1 MTAARSHRRSRG
13 VLDILCEAIRNLG
26 ATTIHYTYSDVVT
39 SLQQPRGYSM
49 RYITRLAAC
58 CAVAAGMIGFTAD
71 SWAQDVKSPT
81 IDAIKKRGELICGVD
96 TGIPGFAFQ
105 DSAGKW
111 AGLDVAYC
119 RALATSVL
127 GSADKVKYIGTT
139 SKVRF
144 SVLQSGEIDV
154 LIRDST
160 LTLTR
165 NTELGLATGANN
177 FFTGE
182 AFMVKKALNVA
193 HAKDLNGATICVLTG
208 TTLELNIADYGRA
221 NNIKINTL
229 LFERPEEAF
238 AAAEAGRCDGY
249 TDDGGS
255 VAAARSSMKKPDDWV
270 ILPELISR
278 EFLGSYTRQGDERW
292 NILVRW
298 THMAMLEAE
307 VLGITQANV
316 DEIKKSATNPEIRG
330 FLGLEENFG
339 KKLGVDNEWAY
350 RIVKEVGNY
359 GENYDKYFGPL
370 KLPRGWNELYT
381 KGGLQYPLPWR

>member
-1 MTAARSHRRSRG
+1 
-13 VLDILCEAIRNLG
+13 
-26 ATTIHYTYSDVVT
+26 
-39 SLQQPRGYSM
+39 M

-255 VAAARSSMKKPDDWV
+255 VAAARSTMKNANDWI

-278 EFLGSYTRQGDERW
+278 EFLGSYVRQGDERW
-292 NILVRW
+292 SILVKW
-298 THMAMLEAE
+298 VHYAMLEGE
-307 VLGITQANV
+307 VLGITKANV
-316 DEIKKSATNPEIRG
+316 DKIKAETKDPETRS

-339 KKLGVDNEWAY
+339 KFLGVDNDWAY
-350 RIVKEVGNY
+350 RIIKTGGNY
-359 GENYDKYFGPL
+359 GENYETYFTPL
-370 KLPRGWNELYT
+370 ALPRGWNELYNH
-381 KGGLQYPLPWR
+381 GGLQYPLPWR

>member
-1 MTAARSHRRSRG
+1 MRS
-13 VLDILCEAIRNLG
+13 LLKLL
-26 ATTIHYTYSDVVT
+26 T
-39 SLQQPRGYSM
+39 
-49 RYITRLAAC
+49 C
-58 CAVAAGMIGFTAD
+58 CAIAAGMIGLAGG
-71 SWAQDVKSPT
+71 SRAQTYDVKSPT
-81 IDAIKKRGELICGVD
+81 MDTIKKRGELICGVD

-105 DSAGKW
+105 DAAGKW
-111 AGLDVAYC
+111 QGLDIAYC
-119 RALATSVL
+119 RAIAAALL
-127 GSADKVKYIGTT
+127 GDPDKVKYIGTT

-165 NTELGLATGANN
+165 NTELGLAHGAVN

-182 AFMVKKALNVA
+182 AFMVRKSLNVA
-193 HAKDLNGATICVLTG
+193 HVKDLNGATICVLTG

-255 VAAARSSMKKPDDWV
+255 VAAARSAMKKPADWL

-278 EFLGSYTRQGDERW
+278 EFLGSMTRQGDERW

-298 THMAMLEAE
+298 VHMAMLEAE

-316 DEIKKSATNPEIRG
+316 DEIKKTATNPEVRG
-330 FLGLEENFG
+330 FLGLEEDFG

-350 RIVKEVGNY
+350 RIVKATGNY
-359 GENYDKYFGPL
+359 GEVYAKYFGPL
-370 KLPRGWNELYT
+370 ELTRGWNELYT

>member
-1 MTAARSHRRSRG
+1 
-13 VLDILCEAIRNLG
+13 
-26 ATTIHYTYSDVVT
+26 
-39 SLQQPRGYSM
+39 M
-49 RYITRLAAC
+49 RYMTRLVTC
-58 CAVAAGMIGFTAD
+58 CAVVAGMMGFAAG

-81 IDAIKKRGELICGVD
+81 MDAIKKRGELICGVD

-111 AGLDVAYC
+111 QGLDIAYC
-119 RALATSVL
+119 RAIATSVL
-127 GSADKVKYIGTT
+127 GNPDKVKYIGTT

-165 NTELGLATGANN
+165 NTELGLAHGALN

-182 AFMVKKALNVA
+182 AFMVKKSLNVA
-193 HAKDLNGATICVLTG
+193 HATELNGATICVLTG

-255 VAAARSSMKKPDDWV
+255 VAAARSSMKNPKDWV

-298 THMAMLEAE
+298 VHYAMLEGE

-316 DEIKKSATNPEIRG
+316 DEIKKTATNPEVRG

-339 KKLGVDNEWAY
+339 KKLGVDNDWAY
-350 RIVKEVGNY
+350 RIMKEVGNY
-359 GENYDKYFGPL
+359 GENYDRYFGPL
-370 KLPRGWNELYT
+370 ELPRGWNNLYT

>member
-1 MTAARSHRRSRG
+1 MIRCVSRVIACAALVAG
-13 VLDILCEAIRNLG
+13 MLG
-26 ATTIHYTYSDVVT
+26 A
-39 SLQQPRGYSM
+39 
-49 RYITRLAAC
+49 
-58 CAVAAGMIGFTAD
+58 AGAG
-71 SWAQDVKSPT
+71 WAGEVKSAT
-81 IDAIKKRGELICGVD
+81 LDAIKKRDQLICGVD
-96 TGIPGFAFQ
+96 TGIPGFAYQ

-111 AGLDVAYC
+111 QGLDIAYC
-119 RALATSVL
+119 QAIAAAVL
-127 GSADKVKYIGTT
+127 GDPDKVKYVGTT

-160 LTLTR
+160 HTLTR
-165 NTELGLATGANN
+165 NTDLGLSTAAIN

-182 AFMVKKALNVA
+182 SFMVKKALNVA
-193 HAKDLNGATICVLTG
+193 HVKELNGAPICVLTG

-255 VAAARSSMKKPDDWV
+255 VAAARSSMKTPADWV

-292 NILVRW
+292 SILVRW
-298 THMAMLEAE
+298 VHMAMLEAE
-307 VLGITQANV
+307 VLGITKANV
-316 DEIKKSATNPEIRG
+316 DDMKKTATNPEVRG
-330 FLGLEENFG
+330 FLGLENDYG
-339 KKLGVDNEWAY
+339 KFLGVDNDWAY
-350 RIVKEVGNY
+350 RIVKAVGNY
-359 GENYDKYFGPL
+359 GENYDLYFGL
-370 KLPRGWNELYT
+370 LELPRSWNKLY
-381 KGGLQYPLPWR
+381 KDGGLQYPLAWR

>member
-1 MTAARSHRRSRG
+1 M
-13 VLDILCEAIRNLG
+13 
-26 ATTIHYTYSDVVT
+26 
-39 SLQQPRGYSM
+39 
-49 RYITRLAAC
+49 
-58 CAVAAGMIGFTAD
+58 
-71 SWAQDVKSPT
+71 
-81 IDAIKKRGELICGVD
+81 
-96 TGIPGFAFQ
+96 
-105 DSAGKW
+105 
-111 AGLDVAYC
+111 
-119 RALATSVL
+119 L

-193 HAKDLNGATICVLTG
+193 HAKELNGATICVLTG

-316 DEIKKSATNPEIRG
+316 DEIKKTATNPEIRG

-359 GENYDKYFGPL
+359 GENYDKYFSPL

>member
-1 MTAARSHRRSRG
+1 
-13 VLDILCEAIRNLG
+13 
-26 ATTIHYTYSDVVT
+26 
-39 SLQQPRGYSM
+39 M
-49 RYITRLAAC
+49 RYMTRLATC
-58 CAVAAGMIGFTAD
+58 CAVVAGMLGFAAG

-81 IDAIKKRGELICGVD
+81 MDAIKKRGELICGVD

-111 AGLDVAYC
+111 AGLDIAYC
-119 RALATSVL
+119 RAIATSVL
-127 GSADKVKYIGTT
+127 GNPDKVKYIGTT

-160 LTLTR
+160 QTLTR
-165 NTELGLATGANN
+165 NTELGLEFGGLN

-182 AFMVKKALNVA
+182 AFMVKKSLNVA
-193 HAKDLNGATICVLTG
+193 HATELNGATICVLTG

-255 VAAARSSMKKPDDWV
+255 VAAARTAMKNPKDWV

-278 EFLGSYTRQGDERW
+278 EFLGSYTRQGDTRW
-292 NILVRW
+292 TILVRW
-298 THMAMLEAE
+298 VHHAMLEAE
-307 VLGITQANV
+307 VLGLTQANV
-316 DEIKKSATNPEIRG
+316 DEMKKSATNPEVRG

-339 KKLGVDNEWAY
+339 KKLGVDNDWAY

-370 KLPRGWNELYT
+370 ELPRGWNNLYT

>member
-1 MTAARSHRRSRG
+1 MRTIMR
-13 VLDILCEAIRNLG
+13 V
-26 ATTIHYTYSDVVT
+26 AT
-39 SLQQPRGYSM
+39 
-49 RYITRLAAC
+49 C
-58 CAVAAGMIGFTAD
+58 CAVVAGMIGFAAE
-71 SWAQDVKSPT
+71 SWAQEVKSPT

-119 RALATSVL
+119 RALATAVL

-193 HAKDLNGATICVLTG
+193 HAKELNGATICVLTG

-316 DEIKKSATNPEIRG
+316 DEIKKTATNPEVRG

-359 GENYDKYFGPL
+359 GENYDKYFSPL

>member
-1 MTAARSHRRSRG
+1 
-13 VLDILCEAIRNLG
+13 
-26 ATTIHYTYSDVVT
+26 
-39 SLQQPRGYSM
+39 M
-49 RYITRLAAC
+49 RYMTRVVAC
-58 CAVAAGMIGFTAD
+58 CAVVAGMIGFAAE
-71 SWAQDVKSPT
+71 SWAQEVKSPT
-81 IDAIKKRGELICGVD
+81 MDAIKKRGELICGVD

-119 RALATSVL
+119 RALATAVL

-193 HAKDLNGATICVLTG
+193 HAKELNGATICVLTG

-316 DEIKKSATNPEIRG
+316 DEIKKTATNPEVRG

-359 GENYDKYFGPL
+359 GENYDKYFSPL

>member
-1 MTAARSHRRSRG
+1 MHT
-13 VLDILCEAIRNLG
+13 
-26 ATTIHYTYSDVVT
+26 
-39 SLQQPRGYSM
+39 
-49 RYITRLAAC
+49 ITRVAAC
-58 CAVAAGMIGFTAD
+58 CAVVAGMIAFAAG
-71 SWAQDVKSPT
+71 SRAQEVKSPT
-81 IDAIKKRGELICGVD
+81 MDAIKKRGELICGVD

-111 AGLDVAYC
+111 QGLDIAYC
-119 RALATSVL
+119 RALATAVL
-127 GSADKVKYIGTT
+127 GNADKVKYIGTT

-182 AFMVKKALNVA
+182 AFMVKKSLNVG
-193 HAKDLNGATICVLTG
+193 HVKELNGATICVLTG

-255 VAAARSSMKKPDDWV
+255 VAAARSSMKNPKDWV

-298 THMAMLEAE
+298 THMAMLEAV

-316 DEIKKSATNPEIRG
+316 DEIKKTATNPEVRG
-330 FLGLEENFG
+330 FLGLEETFG

-359 GENYDKYFGPL
+359 GENYAKYFGPL
-370 KLPRGWNELYT
+370 ELPRGWNELYT

>member
-1 MTAARSHRRSRG
+1 MVGYTAG
-13 VLDILCEAIRNLG
+13 
-26 ATTIHYTYSDVVT
+26 
-39 SLQQPRGYSM
+39 
-49 RYITRLAAC
+49 
-58 CAVAAGMIGFTAD
+58 
-71 SWAQDVKSPT
+71 SWAQEVKSAT

-111 AGLDVAYC
+111 SGLDISYC
-119 RALATSVL
+119 RALATAVL
-127 GSADKVKYIGTT
+127 GSADKVKFIGTT

-193 HAKDLNGATICVLTG
+193 HAKELNGATICVLTG

-255 VAAARSSMKKPDDWV
+255 VAAARSSMKSPDDWV

-316 DEIKKSATNPEIRG
+316 DEIKKSATNPEVRG

-359 GENYDKYFGPL
+359 GGNYDKYFGPL
-370 KLPRGWNELYT
+370 KLPRGWNDLYT

>member
-1 MTAARSHRRSRG
+1 MH
-13 VLDILCEAIRNLG
+13 
-26 ATTIHYTYSDVVT
+26 
-39 SLQQPRGYSM
+39 
-49 RYITRLAAC
+49 YITRVATC
-58 CAVAAGMIGFTAD
+58 CAVVAGMVGFTAG
-71 SWAQDVKSPT
+71 SWAQEVKSAT

-111 AGLDVAYC
+111 AGLDISYC
-119 RALATSVL
+119 RALATAVL
-127 GSADKVKYIGTT
+127 GSADKVKFIGTT

-193 HAKDLNGATICVLTG
+193 HAKELNGATICVLTG

-255 VAAARSSMKKPDDWV
+255 VAAARSSMKNPDDWV

-316 DEIKKSATNPEIRG
+316 DEIKKTATNPEVRG

-339 KKLGVDNEWAY
+339 KKLGVDNDWAY

-370 KLPRGWNELYT
+370 KLPRGWNDLYT